1 MGRGAGEHVA
11 TVGGVPQ
18 PHELQAGGIGQV
30 PGRAAARDRAV
41 AEQAEERDSMEFGE
55 WEVDDDIWEK
65 EAKDGDVQDSLP
77 MRRARK
83 ARAAA
88 ILTQEGQ
95 EDGMVESL
103 EGTKEGES
111 GSPSVDE
118 ILLLVDAT
126 NGFNMLSRLSM
137 LWTVRHRCSKIA
149 RHEIRLVCRRR
160 GKSALVI
167 LSRTGVTQGNP
178 LAMAL

>member
-1 MGRGAGEHVA
+1 MGCRLAA
-11 TVGGVPQ
+11 LDKCPGVRP
-18 PHELQAGGIGQV
+18 LGIGEIFRRTIAKCV
-30 PGRAAARDRAV
+30 LKVCGEDAKAACGSTQLCAGLEASIKGAMHAV

-65 EAKDGDVQDSLP
+65 EAKDGDAQDSLP
-77 MRRARK
+77 MRQARE

-88 ILTQEGQ
+88 LLTQEGQ

-103 EGTKEGES
+103 EETKEGES
-111 GSPSVDE
+111 GTPSVDE
-118 ILLLVDAT
+118 ILLLLDAT

-149 RHEIRLVCRRR
+149 RFAFNCYRH
-160 GKSALVI
+160 
-167 LSRTGVTQGNP
+167 
-178 LAMAL
+178 